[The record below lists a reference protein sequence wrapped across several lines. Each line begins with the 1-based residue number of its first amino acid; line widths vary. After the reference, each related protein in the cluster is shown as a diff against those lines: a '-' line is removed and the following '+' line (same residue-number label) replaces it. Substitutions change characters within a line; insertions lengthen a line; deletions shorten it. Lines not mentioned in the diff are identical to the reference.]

1 MSDRLRVLSVCR
13 SFPSPG
19 DPSSGIFVLNR
30 VAAMARRA
38 ELHALQPVPW
48 FPWIRPLPDWAR
60 TARRE
65 QSGLAIESVP
75 MFYLPGVLKTLD
87 AYWLARVL
95 RGPARRLHQSGRLDA
110 IDAHFGYPE
119 GVACVQVARELG
131 IPAFITVRGFENEY
145 LQKPELRGPMVEA
158 MRAAAGCVCVS
169 HSLKD
174 LVVAHGV
181 PEDRV
186 RVIHNAIDRD
196 VFRPGDR
203 AAARRSLGIG
213 DEVPLVVSVGHLV
226 SRKRHHVL
234 IEALGRVRRKFPTA
248 QLVIVGAESFEPQY
262 PAQLRSMARELGDA
276 DAVRFVGNV
285 GQVQVVQW
293 LQAASV
299 FALGTAREGCCNAV
313 LEALAVGAPVVTT
326 AAGDN
331 AHFVR
336 DGENGCIVPVDD
348 AAALASALD
357 SVLGRGPWPAGPIS
371 TGLGIGTWDDVAA
384 QVLEFFA
391 ERIGRA

>member
-13 SFPSPG
+13 SFPGPG

-38 ELHALQPVPW
+38 ELRAVQPVPW
-48 FPWIRPLPDWAR
+48 FPWVRPLPDWAR

-65 QSGLAIESVP
+65 QSGLAIEAVP

-87 AYWLARVL
+87 ARWLARAV
-95 RGPARRLHQSGRLDA
+95 RGPARQLHRAGRLDV

-119 GVACVQVARELG
+119 GVGCVEVARELG

-145 LQKPELRGPMVEA
+145 LQTRGMREPMVAA

-174 LVVAHGV
+174 LIVGHGV
-181 PEDRV
+181 PAERV
-186 RVIHNAIDRD
+186 RVIHNAIDRE

-203 AAARRSLGIG
+203 AAARRSLGIA

-234 IEALGRVRRKFPTA
+234 IEALGRVRRQFPLA
-248 QLVIVGAESFEPQY
+248 QLAIIGAESFEPQY
-262 PAQLRSMARELGDA
+262 PAKLRSLAGELGDA

-285 GQVQVVQW
+285 GQEQVVRW

-336 DGENGCIVPVDD
+336 DGENGHIVPVDD
-348 AAALASALD
+348 AAALASALE
-357 SVLGRGPWPAGPIS
+357 SVLVRGNWSPEAIS
-371 TGLGIGTWDDVAA
+371 VGLGIGTWDDVAR
-384 QVLEFFA
+384 QVLEFFH